1 MDDSA
6 ERPFDRPIIDG
17 GPTPNPN
24 PLTNFVAD
32 ATWTALGLPQPQRIY
47 ISIQGDWWDMI
58 AIRVYGA
65 QRGNEH
71 LMYRLLEANYPL
83 REISNFPAGIAV
95 VVPTIEVKT
104 EIPLVPW
111 TTATIGP

>member
-1 MDDSA
+1 MDD
-6 ERPFDRPIIDG
+6 PFDRPIIDG
-17 GPTPNPN
+17 GPEPNPN

-32 ATWTALGLPQPQRIY
+32 ATWLALGQPQPQRIY
-47 ISIQGDWWDMI
+47 ISMQGDWWDMI

-83 REISNFPAGIAV
+83 REMAHFPAGIPV
-95 VVPTIEVKT
+95 IVPTIEVQT